1 MIFLTVL
8 IVLVAIL
15 LILIVLIQN
24 PKGGGVSQF
33 TGGGSQL
40 MGVKKTGDL
49 LEKLTWGFAIA
60 LIVLTVTTN
69 IILKPDTLDQEEEEE
84 QQTEQ
89 AQPQKPAQ
97 QNAPKEKK

>member
-8 IVLVAIL
+8 IVIIAIL
-15 LILIVLIQN
+15 LILVVLTQN

-33 TGGGSQL
+33 TGGSTQL

-69 IILKPDTLDQEEEEE
+69 IILKPDTLEQDEEEE

-89 AQPQKPAQ
+89 TQSQKPTQ
-97 QNAPKEKK
+97 QNAPKDKK

>member
-8 IVLVAIL
+8 IVIVAIL
-15 LILIVLIQN
+15 LILVVLTQN

-33 TGGGSQL
+33 TGGSTQL

-49 LEKLTWGFAIA
+49 LEKLTWGFAIT

-69 IILKPDTLDQEEEEE
+69 IILKPDTLDQDEEEE
-84 QQTEQ
+84 QQQTEQ
-89 AQPQKPAQ
+89 TQKPAQ
-97 QNAPKEKK
+97 QNAPNQKK